1 MVPNWLLIV
10 VSVVAGV
17 GGQVSIKWGVTHAA
31 PFKLPFMVVL
41 PTMFQSP
48 LTLLG
53 LALYGLGAISWI
65 AVLKRMD
72 LSYAYPFLA
81 LNFVLIALVSGF
93 FLGEA
98 IPPLRWAGLG
108 LICCGI
114 VLVSFGA
121 AP

>member
-1 MVPNWLLIV
+1 MIPDWLLIL

-17 GGQVSIKWGVTHAA
+17 SGQVSIKWGVTHAP
-31 PFKLPFMVVL
+31 PFKIPVL
-41 PTMFQSP
+41 WSISPLFQSP

-53 LALYGLGAISWI
+53 LALYGLGAVSWI
-65 AVLKRMD
+65 AILKRMD

-93 FLGEA
+93 FLGES
-98 IPPLRWAGLG
+98 IPPMRWAGLG

-114 VLVSFGA
+114 ILVARGA
-121 AP
+121 TS